1 MKQTII
7 ALAISTLSATA
18 FASDKV
24 TFIVGY
30 PAGGDTDVLTRIF
43 AQKYGEMTGKT
54 VVVENKVGAS
64 GAIATTYVRDAV
76 PDGSVIMLAP
86 STYVTAPLIQ
96 NTLPYDPVTD
106 LTPIMQLSGHGM
118 FIAISSQTG
127 VKNIADLRKAY
138 ADGKVTAYGS
148 AGPGTPMHVIGEM
161 FNEAMGTQFTHVP
174 FKGNA
179 PAVTAMLG
187 NHVPMSVIT
196 LLPVIPHV
204 NSGKINLVGV
214 ASAKRSSFF
223 PDVPTLAE
231 QGVKG
236 VEVDSWLGFVGPKN
250 MPNDVVRELN
260 ANFNTIISMPDVQEK
275 LKSLAMSAKGGK
287 PADFAA
293 TIKRDYAK
301 FSVIVKKFDIKAN

>member
-1 MKQTII
+1 MKHKII
-7 ALAISTLSATA
+7 ALAAAVICSAS
-18 FASDKV
+18 FANDRV

-64 GAIATTYVRDAV
+64 GAIATTFVRDAA
-76 PDGSVIMLAP
+76 PDGSVIMLTP
-86 STYVTAPLIQ
+86 STHVTAPLIQ

-106 LTPIMQLSGHGM
+106 VTPIMQLSGHGM
-118 FIAISSQTG
+118 FIAISAQTG

-138 ADGKVTAYGS
+138 SEGKVTTYGS
-148 AGPGTPMHVIGEM
+148 AGAGTPMHVIGEM
-161 FNEAMGTQFTHVP
+161 FNESMGTQFTHIP

-179 PAVTAMLG
+179 PVVTAMLG

-204 NSGKINLVGV
+204 NTGKLNLVGI
-214 ASAKRSSFF
+214 ASAKRSPFF